1 MNPLD
6 RQLLLWANSLVGDS
20 PALFQAALLLCGALP
35 LVACVAVLLALWW
48 TDPEGMAHGPRLAG
62 AGAEPRLGLLVSR
75 RRCVALAGAIGMA
88 FILTRLLAFATDLP
102 RPLGREALQ
111 VPLEAEHWQNLVRG
125 MTGFGAFPS
134 DHAALF
140 FALAVGLFAW
150 SRRAGLAGLLMA
162 GLFSA
167 ARVVVG
173 FHYPSDMLA
182 GAVMGAALA
191 GGAMVMARGV
201 QPVLDG
207 VVNLFDRRPAI
218 MYPLLFVVALDFTQ
232 HFRLV
237 FRAIFYF
244 LFGLLGGR

>member
-1 MNPLD
+1 
-6 RQLLLWANSLVGDS
+6 
-20 PALFQAALLLCGALP
+20 
-35 LVACVAVLLALWW
+35 
-48 TDPEGMAHGPRLAG
+48 
-62 AGAEPRLGLLVSR
+62 
-75 RRCVALAGAIGMA
+75 
-88 FILTRLLAFATDLP
+88 
-102 RPLGREALQ
+102 
-111 VPLEAEHWQNLVRG
+111 

-150 SRRAGLAGLLMA
+150 SRRAGLSGLLLA
-162 GLFSA
+162 SVFSV

-173 FHYPSDMLA
+173 FHYPSDMVA
-182 GAVMGAALA
+182 GAAMGAALA
-191 GGAMVMARGV
+191 GGAMLMARGP

-207 VVNLFDRRPAI
+207 VVQLFVRRPAI